1 MAFEFLQSLSDIEIV
16 EGLTL
21 LSLFIGGIIMSV
33 GFIIARTVRLLF
45 TRYYAPT
52 LPQDTAKN
60 FGKLIYF
67 GILILSFL
75 VFTSSTG
82 VDLSGLLVAGG
93 IFGIIIGFATQS
105 VVSNLISGI
114 FLMIEKPAKQGDNV
128 EIPDMKILGRLLDIG
143 TFSTHVQQ
151 FDGTVLRI
159 PNEKIFTSNLR
170 TFALSDIRRSEFT
183 VGIAYK
189 DDIDKAISVMKDA
202 IRKNVTYALMEPEPQ
217 FWVTELGDNSVNIKV
232 LVWTPRDDLLSVN
245 PVMLKVLKNAL
256 DEAGIEIPFP
266 QRVIWQQPSS

>member
-1 MAFEFLQSLSDIEIV
+1 MVFEFLDAPLGNTGFTYWSLIV
-16 EGLTL
+16 VGIIVSVGVIVARIARMIFKKKFAPKMTVDSAKNMSKILYWGIIIITL
-21 LSLFIGGIIMSV
+21 LV
-33 GFIIARTVRLLF
+33 A
-45 TRYYAPT
+45 
-52 LPQDTAKN
+52 
-60 FGKLIYF
+60 
-67 GILILSFL
+67 
-75 VFTSSTG
+75 TSSQG
-82 VDLSGLLVAGG
+82 VDFTGLIVAGG
-93 IFGIIIGFATQS
+93 IFGVVIGFATQS

-114 FLMIEKPAKQGDNV
+114 FLMIEKPAKQGENV
-128 EIPDMKILGRLLDIG
+128 EIPDMNILGRLLDIG
-143 TFSTHVQQ
+143 TFSTHIQQ

-202 IRKNVTYALMEPEPQ
+202 IRKNVTYALMEPEAQ

-232 LVWTPRDDLLSVN
+232 LVWTPRDDLISVN